1 MDSYALVA
9 LVLWPA
15 TVLLAALL
23 NMLVSWTFSWGELII
38 DYIAGFL
45 IGSVF
50 YVAYDGKPDAAVQ
63 VLLVLSHGLFGV
75 LHAAGAS
82 LVADP
87 QDAFLLGATWTV
99 LGTTLSAALDR
110 AATALG
116 AEGGVGGF
124 FLSLLIFLIK
134 APFAL
139 VTSGIGVFLWLICLF
154 RSLAPGGKVGFAG
167 GVFWC
172 EWNNTDT
179 NGEWTTSFGVAVQ
192 SWKNTFAKCMAHEL
206 YHTRQYIYLR
216 DWLMPFW
223 VIGELVRLIAG
234 RSNKANAIEAAAY
247 DL

>member
-23 NMLVSWTFSWGELII
+23 NMLVSWTFSWGELIL
-38 DYIAGFL
+38 DALAGFL

-50 YVAYDGKPDAAVQ
+50 YVAYDGRPDAAVS

-75 LHAAGAS
+75 LHVAGVG

-87 QDAFLLGATWTV
+87 KDAFLLSAFWTV
-99 LGTTLSAALDR
+99 LGTTLSGALDR
-110 AATALG
+110 GAVALG

-139 VTSGIGVFLWLICLF
+139 VTSSVGLLLWLIGLF

-167 GVFWC
+167 GIFWA
-172 EWNNTDT
+172 EWNNTST
-179 NGEWTTSFGVAVQ
+179 SGEWTTSFGVAVH
-192 SWKNTFAKCMAHEL
+192 SWKNAFSLAMAHEL

-223 VIGELVRLIAG
+223 VLGEVVRLIA
-234 RSNKANAIEAAAY
+234 RNSNKANPIEAAAY
-247 DL
+247 NL